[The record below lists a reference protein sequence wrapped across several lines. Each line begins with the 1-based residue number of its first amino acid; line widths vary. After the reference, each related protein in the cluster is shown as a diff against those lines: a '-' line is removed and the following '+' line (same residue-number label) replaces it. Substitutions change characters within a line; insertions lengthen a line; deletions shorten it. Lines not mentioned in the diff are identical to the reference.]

1 MYTLAIDQSTSATK
15 LMLFDEHEQLCHRV
29 TLEHAQ
35 YYPQAGWVEHDAEEI
50 MQNIFQGAAQLL
62 RESGVSEKDV
72 QSVALTNQRE
82 TVVVW
87 EAATGRPVCHAVV
100 WQCQRGARICA
111 DLREKG
117 YTEMVQSKTGLLID
131 PYFSASG
138 VKWILDNVP
147 GAREKADAGQLRMG
161 TMDAWMIWH
170 LTGGRVHACDRTNAS
185 RTMLYNIHTL
195 DWDDELLSLLGIPRS
210 MMPEVHLCD
219 EIYGTTTF
227 NGLFSHELPIAGVLG
242 DSHGALVGQVCFS
255 QGLGKA
261 TYGTGSSVMVNI
273 GEQPRQAPQG
283 LVTSVGFA
291 AQGKT
296 WYAFEGNIHCT
307 GATIKWMVDDLAL
320 IGSSAESEALATS
333 VPDTDGV
340 FFVPAF
346 AGLGAPWWQS
356 EARAMICGMSRGT
369 QKTHVVRAALEAIAY
384 QVKDLVD
391 LMTRQAGISLREL
404 RVDGGP
410 AKNRFLMQF
419 QADMLDALVNV
430 SPIAEA
436 SALGAVL
443 MNSLAMKRRSSLEE
457 ITALRHSSEIIAPKM
472 SEAEREKRYASWIKA
487 VKGCIALSQSLSD
500 NH

>member
-15 LMLFDEHEQLCHRV
+15 LMLFDESERLCHRV
-29 TLEHAQ
+29 TLEHTQ
-35 YYPQAGWVEHDAEEI
+35 YYPQPGWVEHDAEEI
-50 MQNIFQGAAQLL
+50 MQNIFRGAAQLL
-62 RESGVSEKDV
+62 RESGVSEKEV

-87 EAATGRPVCHAVV
+87 EASSGRPIYRAVV

-111 DLREKG
+111 ELRELG
-117 YTEMVQSKTGLLID
+117 CTGMVQSKTGLLID

-138 VKWILDNVP
+138 VKWILDNVA
-147 GAREKADAGQLRMG
+147 GAREKAEAGLLRMG
-161 TMDAWMIWH
+161 TMDAWMIWQ

-195 DWDDELLSLLGIPRS
+195 DWDDELLALMGIPRS
-210 MMPEVHLCD
+210 MMPEVRCCD
-219 EIYGTTTF
+219 EVYGKTTF

-255 QGLGKA
+255 EGLGKA

-273 GEQPRQAPQG
+273 GREVRQAPPG

-291 AQGKT
+291 AQGQT

-307 GATIKWMVDDLAL
+307 GATIKWMVDDLEL
-320 IGSSAESEALATS
+320 IASSAESEALAVS
-333 VPDTDGV
+333 VPDNGGV

-356 EARAMICGMSRGT
+356 DARAVICGMSRGT
-369 QKTHVVRAALEAIAY
+369 RKAHVVRAALEAIAY
-384 QVKDLVD
+384 QVRDLAD
-391 LMTRQAGISLREL
+391 LMTRQAGISLKEL

-419 QADMLDALVNV
+419 QADMLNAAVNV

-457 ITALRHSSEIIAPKM
+457 ISALRRSSEIISPKM
-472 SEAEREKRYASWIKA
+472 SEEERNKLYAAWLKA
-487 VKGCIALSQSLSD
+487 VRGTIDLSRELA
-500 NH
+500 